1 MIRFPRALTLF
12 LAASLAVLSACG
24 GGGSSG
30 GAASAPAAGTS
41 ATVVSSGAITGF
53 GSVHLNGEHFL
64 TTATVFNINGH
75 SGTQGDL
82 RVGHFITVHG
92 HRDNAG
98 NSVADRIDFDDLI
111 KGPVTSIDATAST
124 LLVLGQTIVVDADT
138 SFDDSIP
145 GAALSG
151 LTAGDIVE
159 VSGTRRA
166 DGAVQATR
174 IELKP
179 AGTAFEVTGI
189 AASVDTA
196 THRFN
201 INTLVVDYTSAAVDE
216 FTGGQPKNGDLIEVT
231 GTTVTAGVL
240 IATRIE
246 RKRTDDGAAAGDR
259 AEAEGLV
266 TRFVSATDF
275 DVAGKAVTTNA
286 STIYV
291 GGTAADLAL
300 NVKVEVEGSIDANG
314 VIVASKVQLKRD
326 GTARIAARVDSVNV
340 AANTLVV
347 LGIDISVNASTRV
360 EDKGDQRVAMFNL
373 SNLAAGDWV
382 EIRGAESPAG
392 SNDVVATRLERRK
405 ADNDVRLRGI
415 VDSVTGTTISIL
427 GVTVETNGS
436 TQFDGSATLDALVG
450 KTVSVK
456 GTVTN
461 GVLTVREVEF
471 EDD

>member
-1 MIRFPRALTLF
+1 MKRFPLGLTLF
-12 LAASLAVLSACG
+12 LAATLAVLSACG
-24 GGGSSG
+24 GGGSSSTPG
-30 GAASAPAAGTS
+30 STPAAADS
-41 ATVVSSGAITGF
+41 AAVVSSGAITGF

-64 TTATVFNINGH
+64 TNGTAFSIHGQ

-82 RVGHFITVHG
+82 KVGHFITVHG
-92 HRDNAG
+92 HKDGQG
-98 NSVADRIDFDDLI
+98 NSIADRIDFDDLV
-111 KGPVTSIDATAST
+111 KGPITSIDATAAT
-124 LLVLGQTIVVDADT
+124 LLVLGQTVVVDADT

-145 GAALSG
+145 GAAFAG
-151 LTAGDIVE
+151 LAAGNIVE
-159 VSGTRRA
+159 VSGSRRA
-166 DGAVQATR
+166 DGAILATR

-179 AGTAFEVTGI
+179 AGTAFEVTGT
-189 AASVDTA
+189 ASSVDTA

-201 INTLVVDYTSAAVDE
+201 IGTLVVDYTSAAVQD
-216 FTGGQPKNGDLIEVT
+216 FTAGQPANGDVIEAK

-246 RKRTDDGAAAGDR
+246 RKRADDGASAGER
-259 AEAEGLV
+259 EELEGLV

-275 DVAGKAVTTNA
+275 DVSSKAVTTNA
-286 STIYV
+286 STVYE
-291 GGTAADLAL
+291 GGAVTDLAL
-300 NVKVEVEGSIDANG
+300 NVKVEVEGSVDTSG
-314 VIVASKVQLKRD
+314 VLVARKVQFKRS
-326 GTARIAARVDSVNV
+326 GSARIAARVDSVNV

-347 LGIDISVNASTRV
+347 LGIDVTVNSSTRV

-382 EIRGAESPAG
+382 EVRGAELPAG
-392 SNDVVATRLERRK
+392 SNDVIATRLERRK
-405 ADNDVRLRGI
+405 ADNDVRLRGV
-415 VDSVTGTTISIL
+415 VDSVTGAAISIL

-436 TQFDGSATLDALVG
+436 TRFGTNATLDVLVG

-461 GVLTVREVEF
+461 GVLTVREVAF